1 MSFIVELVV
10 SAFLILGGIFV
21 LVGSIGL
28 LRLEDFYVRLHAPTK
43 ATTLGLGCFL
53 IGSMVFMYHT
63 SGSLSI
69 NELLITLFLVI
80 TAPVTAHVLAKVAM
94 HHRVK
99 VMKRTRN
106 QHLVETA
113 RMQLPPEHEGNKDD
127 TENSDTES
135 LDNK

>member
-1 MSFIVELVV
+1 MSFTVELIISV
-10 SAFLILGGIFV
+10 FLIIGGLFV

-28 LRLEDFYVRLHAPTK
+28 LRLQDFYVRLHAPTK

-53 IGSMVFMYHT
+53 IGSMVFMYYT
-63 SGSLSI
+63 QGSLSI

-80 TAPVTAHVLAKVAM
+80 TAPVTAHILAKVAM

-99 VMKRTRN
+99 VMKGTRN

-113 RMQLPPEHEGNKDD
+113 RMQLPPADQSSNHNNK
-127 TENSDTES
+127 NSDTES

>member
-1 MSFIVELVV
+1 MSFAVELIISV
-10 SAFLILGGIFV
+10 FLILGGLFV

-28 LRLEDFYVRLHAPTK
+28 LRLQDFYVRLHAPTK

-63 SGSLSI
+63 RGSLSI

-80 TAPVTAHVLAKVAM
+80 TAPVTAHILAKVAM

-99 VMKRTRN
+99 VMERTRN

-113 RMQLPPEHEGNKDD
+113 RMQLPPEHESNKHDSK
-127 TENSDTES
+127 NSDTES